1 MRARVPD
8 KLRKSKANKGA
19 QITKKRG
26 SYQKLRNRPAYF
38 MLFPLVAYLLVFA
51 AYPLL
56 NLILMSGREIGI
68 RNIVSGDQPWVGFD
82 NFATALQDPSI
93 GSAALVTFWFA
104 AGSLVIQVPIAVF
117 FAVLVNARVPGH
129 QVGMAILLLGWAIPA
144 VTIGAIVRLMTN
156 TDVGIVNYLF
166 LMVGVVD
173 EPVSWLADPS
183 VVLPTMIFVHSWS
196 YIPFA
201 TLLIYGALKGLPGDI
216 YESAEL
222 DGAGRLRSFFSITL
236 PLLRPVLLIVSLL
249 VVIISFRVF
258 DLIYVL
264 TRGGP
269 NSRTTT
275 LPFHAYREAFARN
288 DFGTGAAIS
297 VLTLLALVL
306 IVIAYVFASK
316 REDPEK

>member
-1 MRARVPD
+1 MRATIPKKARKHSPD
-8 KLRKSKANKGA
+8 AGA
-19 QITKKRG
+19 RNNSNRRG
-26 SYQKLRNRPAYF
+26 YQKMRNRPAYF

-82 NFATALQDPSI
+82 NFAKVLQDPSI

-104 AGSLVIQVPIAVF
+104 AGSLVIQVPIAIF
-117 FAVLVNARVPGH
+117 FAVIVNARVPGH
-129 QVGMAILLLGWAIPA
+129 QVGMAILLLGWALPP
-144 VTIGAIVRLMTN
+144 VTLGAIVRLMTN
-156 TDVGIVNYLF
+156 TDVGVVNYLL
-166 LMVGVVD
+166 LMTGVID
-173 EPVSWLADPS
+173 APVSWLADPS

-196 YIPFA
+196 HIPFT

-216 YESAEL
+216 YESAQL

-236 PLLRPVLLIVSLL
+236 PLLRPVLLIVSLM

-288 DFGTGAAIS
+288 DFGAGAAIS

-306 IVIAYVFASK
+306 IVVAYVFASK

>member
-1 MRARVPD
+1 MRARIPD
-8 KLRKSKANKGA
+8 NQRKPTPNIGA
-19 QITKKRG
+19 QINTKRG
-26 SYQKLRNRPAYF
+26 AYQKLRNRPAYL

-68 RNIVSGDQPWVGFD
+68 RNIVSGDQPWVGFE
-82 NFATALQDPSI
+82 NFAKALQDPSI
-93 GSAALVTFWFA
+93 GSAASVTFWFA
-104 AGSLVIQVPIAVF
+104 AGSLVIQVPIAIF
-117 FAVLVNARVPGH
+117 FAVIVNARVPGH
-129 QVGMAILLLGWAIPA
+129 QAGMAILLLGWALPP
-144 VTIGAIVRLMTN
+144 VTLGAIVRLMTN
-156 TDVGIVNYLF
+156 SDVGVVNYLL
-166 LMVGVVD
+166 LMTGLID
-173 EPVSWLADPS
+173 APVSWLADPS

-196 YIPFA
+196 HIPFT
-201 TLLIYGALKGLPGDI
+201 TLLIYGALKGLPSDI

-236 PLLRPVLLIVSLL
+236 PLIVSLM

-288 DFGTGAAIS
+288 DFGAGAAIS